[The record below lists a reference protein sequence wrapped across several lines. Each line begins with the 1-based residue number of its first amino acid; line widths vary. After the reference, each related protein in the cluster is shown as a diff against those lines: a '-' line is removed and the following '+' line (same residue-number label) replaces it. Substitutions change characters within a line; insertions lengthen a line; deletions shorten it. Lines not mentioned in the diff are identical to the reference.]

1 MLAVTV
7 VVVIA
12 AVLLV
17 VTGSDA
23 IRRYTAAKRADAG
36 LPVDPVPTT
45 PTGMFATVD
54 AANRLTSV
62 SVFVLAPS
70 LSGGSIV
77 SVPVNV
83 DSTQGV
89 GDDRLTLVGAYAQNG
104 GTGLVQ
110 AVESTLSMSVDYFA
124 VDDPAKAAGVL
135 LPVAPV
141 NVDLPRTVV
150 GDSAGKTNVVFNR
163 GQRAMSAP
171 EAVQVL
177 TATSSTVDEAG
188 RTPDIEALWI
198 GVAAGVGE
206 GKPLASPAPAV
217 ASFDDL
223 VAHLFS
229 GPVGARGLPLGTYAP
244 NTAGVQ
250 GEDVALL
257 DRAEEIL
264 VFASVAPGSMSRPA
278 DGLAI
283 RLVAPRGSEAKVKQA
298 ISVLLYLGD
307 NIASV
312 DLNGKPQASSQGFV
326 FDASSKSTIDE
337 LKPYFANF
345 SYGTPTSQP
354 DGVDATIVLGAD
366 YLSSNQTVTTPVT
379 TSTTI
384 DGGDGAPAGTGS

>member
-7 VVVIA
+7 VVVVA

-36 LPVDPVPTT
+36 LPVDAVPVT
-45 PTGMFATVD
+45 PTAMFATVD
-54 AANRLTSV
+54 AANKLTSV
-62 SVFVLAPS
+62 SVFVLAPT
-70 LSGGSIV
+70 LAGGSIV

-89 GDDRLTLVGAYAQNG
+89 GDDRLTLVDAYAQNG

-124 VDDPAKAAGVL
+124 VDDPAQAAGVL
-135 LPVAPV
+135 LPLAPV
-141 NVDLPRTVV
+141 TVDLPRTVV
-150 GDSAGKTNVVFNR
+150 GDVAGKTTVVFNR
-163 GQRAMSAP
+163 GQRPLSAP

-188 RTPDIEALWI
+188 RTPDVEALWTA
-198 GVAAGVGE
+198 VAAGVGD
-206 GKPLASPAPAV
+206 GKPLATPAPAV
-217 ASFDDL
+217 SSFDGL

-229 GPVGARGLPLGTYAP
+229 GKVGARGLPLGTFAP
-244 NTAGVQ
+244 NTAAVQ
-250 GEDVALL
+250 GKDVALL

-278 DGLAI
+278 DGLAV
-283 RLVAPRGSEAKVKQA
+283 RLVAPPGSEAKVKQA

-312 DLNGKPQASSQGFV
+312 DLNGKAQPASEAFV
-326 FDASSKSTIDE
+326 YDPSSKATIDE
-337 LKPYFANF
+337 LKTYFGNF
-345 SYGTPTSQP
+345 SYGTPTTQP
-354 DGVDATIVLGAD
+354 DGVD
-366 YLSSNQTVTTPVT
+366 
-379 TSTTI
+379 
-384 DGGDGAPAGTGS
+384 DGGGASAGTGS